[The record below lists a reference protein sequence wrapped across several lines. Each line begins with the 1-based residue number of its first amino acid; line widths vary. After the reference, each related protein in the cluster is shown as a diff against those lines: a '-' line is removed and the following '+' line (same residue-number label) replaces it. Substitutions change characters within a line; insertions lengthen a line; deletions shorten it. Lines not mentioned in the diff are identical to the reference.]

1 MAADGSI
8 IISTDL
14 DDKRA
19 QAELLRLKKKIDEL
33 NNKIADKKQTQMPLV
48 EQSKQLA
55 ANLDAAKAKLYSM
68 RNGDEFFTSA
78 SIKEQE
84 KTVQSLQKEYDS
96 VDKNVEKTARSIQKA
111 TAAMEH
117 LKSKAGE
124 LAQQLSESEKRT
136 KEISP
141 AAEEAS
147 KRMDRFSNR
156 IKGLA
161 RRVLIFSLIT
171 AALRKIKDYMW
182 SAIQTNDQAMA
193 SVARLKG
200 ALMTLAQPI
209 LQVVI
214 PAFTAMVN
222 VITRV
227 VNAIS
232 RLVSMIFG
240 TTVDQSAKAAENLY
254 GEQKALKGV
263 GSAAKKASKSLA
275 SFDEIN
281 QLSTDTGSGS
291 GGGKASGGIKPD
303 FKGVIDDSLSAIL
316 ELFTGA
322 ALLAV
327 GAILT
332 FSGINIPLGIGL
344 MAIGAL
350 TIWDAATSNPSLAAA
365 LVQNGLDTVLQAV
378 GGLIAVIGVVLVCT
392 GHLRLGIGMIIAGSA
407 IFAVGTAAGD
417 DGDFVANIKTR
428 LTQAAQVIGVF
439 IAVIGVIIALFSNV
453 LLGIEMIIAGVA
465 IFHVASAANDNGA
478 TLQQKIIT
486 TLGKIASDVGKLL
499 AVLGVIAL
507 VTGNIGIGM
516 GLLIAGIALFAVGET
531 ALNWDLLQTN
541 TIQALSNILGALA
554 PLIAVIGIVLLFV
567 PGMQAVGIGMIIAG
581 IGAFAF
587 SEIAPNWD
595 YILDKLKECWA
606 NIKVWWGK
614 NVAPIFT
621 AEWWRNLGIKAV
633 NGLISGFESGLNKL
647 IKGLNDFI
655 DSFNR
660 KFAVIRSLIG
670 VPPEIS
676 HIPTVSLPRLA
687 QGAVIPPNREFMAVL
702 GDQKQGTNI
711 ETPLATMVQAFKQ
724 ALSESGYGGQSEATL
739 IVDGEVFGRVVYRAN
754 KAESDRIGTTLVEA

>member
-1 MAADGSI
+1 MASADGSV
-8 IISTDL
+8 IISANL
-14 DDKRA
+14 DDKQA
-19 QAELLRLKKKIDEL
+19 QAELNRLSKKIDTL
-33 NNKIADKKQTQMPLV
+33 NEKIESQRGKQLPLV
-48 EQSKQLA
+48 EQSKQLGA
-55 ANLDAAKAKLYSM
+55 ALDAANAKLAQMQS
-68 RNGDEFFTSA
+68 GDSFFTASA
-78 SIKEQE
+78 IKKQQQEVSSLEKQFNSVNNQIDRMGVSIG
-84 KTVQSLQKEYDS
+84 SD
-96 VDKNVEKTARSIQKA
+96 TAKLNQMKK
-111 TAAMEH
+111 H
-117 LKSKAGE
+117 AGE
-124 LAQQLSESEKRT
+124 LAKQVNNAKGKMQLMRGATSQAEK
-136 KEISP
+136 SMNSF
-141 AAEEAS
+141 A
-147 KRMDRFSNR
+147 NR
-156 IKGLA
+156 IKSLT
-161 RRVLIFSLIT
+161 RRVFVFTLIT
-171 AALRKIKDYMW
+171 AALRSIKNYMW

-281 QLSTDTGSGS
+281 QLSTDTGTGS

-322 ALLAV
+322 ALLAL
-327 GAILT
+327 GAILA
-332 FSGINIPLGIGL
+332 FSGANIPLGIGL
-344 MAIGAL
+344 MVIGAIA
-350 TIWDAATSNPSLAAA
+350 IWDAVSTNWGAISTLLQGILGDIVAIVSTALLAIGIL
-365 LVQNGLDTVLQAV
+365 LVFSGTN
-378 GGLIAVIGVVLVCT
+378 IP
-392 GHLRLGIGMIIAGSA
+392 LGIGLIIAG
-407 IFAVGTAAGD
+407 AVGLAAV
-417 DGDFVANIKTR
+417 VAANWDTITSTIKSHIGIIMG
-428 LTQAAQVIGVF
+428 LVSAALLVLG
-439 IAVIGVIIALFSNV
+439 AIITFSGANPA
-453 LLGIEMIIAGVA
+453 LGI
-465 IFHVASAANDNGA
+465 
-478 TLQQKIIT
+478 
-486 TLGKIASDVGKLL
+486 
-499 AVLGVIAL
+499 
-507 VTGNIGIGM
+507 
-516 GLLIAGIALFAVGET
+516 GLLIAGAIGLAATV
-531 ALNWDLLQTN
+531 ALNWNSIEKALEGPIGKVVAIVSAALLV
-541 TIQALSNILGALA
+541 LGAIFAFTGANIPLGIGLMLA
-554 PLIAVIGIVLLFV
+554 GAIGLATDAVVNWDSIGTAMQGPIGAVTALVSGALIVLGAILTFSGANVPLGIGLLIAG
-567 PGMQAVGIGMIIAG
+567 GVGLAT
-581 IGAFAF
+581 
-587 SEIAPNWD
+587 SIAPNWD